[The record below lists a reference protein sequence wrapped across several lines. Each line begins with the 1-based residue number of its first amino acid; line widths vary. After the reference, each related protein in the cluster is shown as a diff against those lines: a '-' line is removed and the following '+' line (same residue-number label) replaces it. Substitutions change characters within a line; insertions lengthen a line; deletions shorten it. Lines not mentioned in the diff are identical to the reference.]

1 MASITK
7 VMTFY
12 TSLVYLEEYNL
23 NGKLINV
30 KIPSLVEEIEGM
42 LTNLLIR

>member
-23 NGKLINV
+23 DCKLINV
-30 KIPSLVEEIEGM
+30 KIPSLVEEIEG
-42 LTNLLIR
+42 I